1 MDIMNKKLKELK
13 DILAEVADLVGAQ
26 AVLSW
31 DQQTYMPAGGAES
44 RGEQLSTLARIT
56 HDKFTSPRI
65 GELLDGL
72 SRTASLQDPSSDD
85 ARLVK
90 VTSREYAKQTK
101 ISSEWVT
108 EYAQATAMAQ
118 DAWVAARTESN
129 FNKFQPHLE
138 KVVDLKRKYAEFFA
152 PYDHV
157 YDPLLDDYEPGL
169 KTKEVKDIF
178 LRLREEQVKLIKM
191 ISQKPQVDD
200 SFIMKDY
207 SESKQWDFGVEVI
220 TRFGY
225 DWQNGRQDKAAH
237 PFTTT
242 FGYGDIRITTRF
254 LHNNGVSSLFSS
266 MHEAG
271 HGMYEQ
277 GISEKLRRS
286 LLFTGASMAIHESQS
301 RMFENL
307 VGRSLEFWTFFYPRY
322 QALMSE
328 HLANVPLEKF
338 YRGINKVEPSLV
350 RVEADE
356 ATYNLHIM
364 LRLELEIA
372 LMEGKLAVKDLPDAW
387 NAKMK
392 DYLGITPPNDAK
404 GVLQDIH
411 WSSGYIGYFPTYA
424 LGNLVSAQL
433 WEKILEDIPALP
445 SNIRSG
451 EFSQLLG
458 WLREKVHQHGA
469 KYDPQEMVQKITGSK
484 ITPEPYLRYLKKK
497 YTDIYNL

>member
-1 MDIMNKKLKELK
+1 MNKKLKELK

-26 AVLSW
+26 AVLGW
-31 DQQTYMPAGGAES
+31 DQQTYMPAGGSES

-72 SRTASLQDPSSDD
+72 SRTTSLKDPNSDD
-85 ARLVK
+85 VRLVK
-90 VTSREYAKQTK
+90 VTAREYAKQTK
-101 ISSEWVT
+101 ISAEWVT

-129 FNKFQPHLE
+129 FAKFQPHLE

-169 KTKEVKDIF
+169 KTEEVKTIF
-178 LRLREEQVKLIKM
+178 SRLREEQVKLIKE

-200 SFIMKDY
+200 SFIMQDY
-207 SESKQWDFGVEVI
+207 GESKQWEFGVDVI

-254 LHNNGVSSLFSS
+254 LNNNGVSSLFSS

-277 GISEKLRRS
+277 GISEKFKAFSAFHRC
-286 LLFTGASMAIHESQS
+286 IH
-301 RMFENL
+301 
-307 VGRSLEFWTFFYPRY
+307 
-322 QALMSE
+322 
-328 HLANVPLEKF
+328 
-338 YRGINKVEPSLV
+338 
-350 RVEADE
+350 
-356 ATYNLHIM
+356 
-364 LRLELEIA
+364 
-372 LMEGKLAVKDLPDAW
+372 
-387 NAKMK
+387 
-392 DYLGITPPNDAK
+392 
-404 GVLQDIH
+404 
-411 WSSGYIGYFPTYA
+411 
-424 LGNLVSAQL
+424 GN
-433 WEKILEDIPALP
+433 P
-445 SNIRSG
+445 
-451 EFSQLLG
+451 
-458 WLREKVHQHGA
+458 
-469 KYDPQEMVQKITGSK
+469 
-484 ITPEPYLRYLKKK
+484 
-497 YTDIYNL
+497 

>member
-1 MDIMNKKLKELK
+1 MNKKLKELK

-31 DQQTYMPAGGAES
+31 DQQTFMPAGGSES

-72 SRTASLQDPSSDD
+72 RRTASLQDPNSDD

-101 ISSEWVT
+101 ISTEWVA
-108 EYAQATAMAQ
+108 EYAQATALAQ

-129 FNKFQPHLE
+129 FAKFQPHLQ
-138 KVVDLKRKYAEFFA
+138 KVVDLKQKYAEFFA

-169 KTKEVKDIF
+169 KTKEVKAIF
-178 LRLREEQVKLIKM
+178 SRLREEQVKLIKE

-207 SESKQWDFGVEVI
+207 GELKQWDFGVDVI
-220 TRFGY
+220 TRFGF

-254 LHNNGVSSLFSS
+254 LNNNGVSSLFSS

-322 QALMSE
+322 QALMAD
-328 HLANVPLEKF
+328 HLADVPLEKF
-338 YRGINKVEPSLV
+338 YKGINKVEPSLV

-364 LRLELEIA
+364 LRLELEIE
-372 LMEGKLAVKDLPDAW
+372 LIEGKLAVKDLPDAW
-387 NAKMK
+387 NTKMK

-451 EFSQLLG
+451 DFSQLLA
-458 WLREKVHQHGA
+458 WLREKVHRHGA

>member
-1 MDIMNKKLKELK
+1 MNKKLKELK

-26 AVLSW
+26 AVLGW
-31 DQQTYMPAGGAES
+31 DQQTFMPAGGTES

-72 SRTASLQDPSSDD
+72 SRTASLQDPNSDD

-90 VTSREYAKQTK
+90 VTSREYTKQTK
-101 ISSEWVT
+101 ISSEWVA
-108 EYAQATAMAQ
+108 EFAQATSLAQ

-129 FNKFQPHLE
+129 FAKFQPHLE

-169 KTKEVKDIF
+169 KTEEVKTIF
-178 LRLREEQVKLIKM
+178 SRLREEQVKLIKE

-200 SFIMKDY
+200 SFIMQDY
-207 SESKQWDFGVEVI
+207 GESKQWEFGVDVI

-254 LHNNGVSSLFSS
+254 LNNNGVSSLFSS

-286 LLFTGASMAIHESQS
+286 VLFTGASMAIHESQS

-307 VGRSLEFWTFFYPRY
+307 VGRSREFWTFFYPRY

-328 HLANVPLEKF
+328 HLAGVPLEKF
-338 YRGINKVEPSLV
+338 YKGINKVEPSLV

-387 NAKMK
+387 NSKMK

-451 EFSQLLG
+451 DFSGLLA
-458 WLREKVHQHGA
+458 WLREKVHRHGA

-484 ITPEPYLRYLKKK
+484 ISPEPYLRYLKNK
-497 YTDIYNL
+497 YSEIYNL

>member
-1 MDIMNKKLKELK
+1 MNKKLKELK
-13 DILAEVADLVGAQ
+13 DILAEVSDLVGAQ
-26 AVLSW
+26 AVLGW
-31 DQQTYMPAGGAES
+31 DQQTYMPAGGSES

-72 SRTASLQDPSSDD
+72 SRTTSLKDPNSDD

-90 VTSREYAKQTK
+90 VTAREYAKQTK
-101 ISSEWVT
+101 ISAEWVT

-129 FNKFQPHLE
+129 FAKFQPHLE

-169 KTKEVKDIF
+169 KTEEVKTIF
-178 LRLREEQVKLIKM
+178 SRLREEQVKLIKE

-200 SFIMKDY
+200 SFIMQDY
-207 SESKQWDFGVEVI
+207 GESKQWEFGVDVI

-254 LHNNGVSSLFSS
+254 LNNNGVSSLFSS

-286 LLFTGASMAIHESQS
+286 VLFTGASMAIHESQS

-307 VGRSLEFWTFFYPRY
+307 VGRSREFWTFFYPRY

-328 HLANVPLEKF
+328 HLADVPLEKF
-338 YRGINKVEPSLV
+338 YKGINKVEPSLV

-387 NAKMK
+387 NTKMK

-451 EFSQLLG
+451 DFSQLLA
-458 WLREKVHQHGA
+458 WLREKVHRHGA
-469 KYDPQEMVQKITGSK
+469 KFDPQEMVQKITGSK

-497 YTDIYNL
+497 YSEIYNL

>member
-1 MDIMNKKLKELK
+1 MNKKLMELK
-13 DILAEVADLVGAQ
+13 EILAEVADLVGAQ

-31 DQQTYMPAGGAES
+31 DQQTYMPAGGSES

-56 HDKFTSPRI
+56 HDKFISPRI

-72 SRTASLQDPSSDD
+72 GRTASLQDPNSDD
-85 ARLVK
+85 ARLIK

-101 ISSEWVT
+101 ISSEWVA
-108 EYAQATAMAQ
+108 EYAQATALAQ

-129 FNKFQPHLE
+129 FAKFQPHLE

-207 SESKQWDFGVEVI
+207 SESKQWDFGVDVI

-254 LHNNGVSSLFSS
+254 LSNNGVSSLFSS

-286 LLFTGASMAIHESQS
+286 VLFTGASMAIHESQS

-328 HLANVPLEKF
+328 HLADVPLEKF
-338 YRGINKVEPSLV
+338 YKGINKVEPSLI

-372 LMEGKLAVKDLPDAW
+372 LIEGKLAVKDLPDAW
-387 NAKMK
+387 NTKMK

-451 EFSQLLG
+451 DFSELLA

-469 KYDPQEMVQKITGSK
+469 KYDPQEMVKKITGSN
-484 ITPEPYLRYLKKK
+484 ISPEPYLRYLKKK
-497 YTDIYNL
+497 YTDIYKL

>member
-1 MDIMNKKLKELK
+1 MNKKLKELK

-26 AVLSW
+26 AVLGW
-31 DQQTYMPAGGAES
+31 DQQTYMPAGGSES

-72 SRTASLQDPSSDD
+72 SRTTSLKDPNSDD

-90 VTSREYAKQTK
+90 VTAREYAKQTK
-101 ISSEWVT
+101 ISAEWVT

-129 FNKFQPHLE
+129 FAKFQPHLE

-169 KTKEVKDIF
+169 KTEEVKTIF
-178 LRLREEQVKLIKM
+178 SRLREEQVKLIKE

-200 SFIMKDY
+200 SFIMQDY
-207 SESKQWDFGVEVI
+207 GESKQWEFGVDVI

-254 LHNNGVSSLFSS
+254 LNNNGVSSLFSS

-286 LLFTGASMAIHESQS
+286 VLFTGASMAIHESQS

-307 VGRSLEFWTFFYPRY
+307 VGRSREFWTFFYPRY

-328 HLANVPLEKF
+328 HLAGVPLEKF
-338 YRGINKVEPSLV
+338 YKGINKVEPSLV

-387 NAKMK
+387 NTKMK

-451 EFSQLLG
+451 DFSELLA
-458 WLREKVHQHGA
+458 WLREKVHRHGA
-469 KYDPQEMVQKITGSK
+469 KFDPQEMVQKITGSK

-497 YTDIYNL
+497 YSEIYNL

>member
-1 MDIMNKKLKELK
+1 MNKKLKELK
-13 DILAEVADLVGAQ
+13 DILAEVSDLVGAQ
-26 AVLSW
+26 AVLGW
-31 DQQTYMPAGGAES
+31 DQQTYMPAGGSES

-72 SRTASLQDPSSDD
+72 SRTTSLKDPNSDD
-85 ARLVK
+85 ARLIK
-90 VTSREYAKQTK
+90 VTAREYAKQTK
-101 ISSEWVT
+101 ISAEWVT

-129 FNKFQPHLE
+129 FAKFQPHLE

-169 KTKEVKDIF
+169 KTEEVKTIF
-178 LRLREEQVKLIKM
+178 SRLREEQVKLIKE

-200 SFIMKDY
+200 SFIMQDY
-207 SESKQWDFGVEVI
+207 GESKQWEFGVDVI

-254 LHNNGVSSLFSS
+254 LNNNGVSSLFST

-286 LLFTGASMAIHESQS
+286 VLFTGASMAIHESQS

-307 VGRSLEFWTFFYPRY
+307 VGRSREFWTFFYPRY

-328 HLANVPLEKF
+328 HLAGVPLEKF
-338 YRGINKVEPSLV
+338 YKGINKVEPSLV

-387 NAKMK
+387 NSKMK

-451 EFSQLLG
+451 DFSELLA
-458 WLREKVHQHGA
+458 WLREKVHRHGA
-469 KYDPQEMVQKITGSK
+469 KFDPQEMVQKITGSK

-497 YTDIYNL
+497 YSEIYNL